1 MEETSMMTP
10 AELRAALDE
19 MTIVK
24 ATDDGLRVSTLCLYP
39 SNGAVTLSVRGS
51 GDSFVVSDDGGA
63 VDTLLGSGRD
73 QPLCDHQV
81 NTIIGNQGLRIENGA
96 IYCPAVTRAEVPVA
110 IALVANTAKMVA
122 EWGHDNVSPTMP
134 RDFKHNL
141 AQLLQRHFKTSLEAD
156 CHIHGASTRAYSF
169 DHVVHLHG
177 GRRLLI
183 DPVLSDATSINAA
196 LAANLDVSRLG
207 DPGIIQRIVY
217 DDARPWQAA
226 DLSLLAIAAPTVPF
240 STFEACVLDLARAA

>member
-1 MEETSMMTP
+1 MTP

-24 ATDDGLRVSTLCLYP
+24 ATDDGLRVSTFCLYP

-134 RDFKHNL
+134 RDFRQHL
-141 AQLLQRHFKTSLEAD
+141 GLILQRHFTTSLETD
-156 CHIHGASTRAYSF
+156 CRIHGASTRAYQF
-169 DHVVHLHG
+169 GHVVHLHG
-177 GRRLLI
+177 GRKLLI
-183 DPVLSDATSINAA
+183 EPVLSDAASINAA
-196 LAANLDVSRLG
+196 VVANLDVSRL
-207 DPGIIQRIVY
+207 DDRSIIQRIVY
-217 DDARPWQAA
+217 DDATPWDTA
-226 DLSLLAIAAPTVPF
+226 DLGFLASAAPTLPI
-240 STFEACVLDLARAA
+240 SAFETWVLDLAKAA